1 MVTLAAA
8 ACQPAAAI
16 DLGLPGARAIPY
28 ATIRDGSGVLGYAE
42 PLLGPKLAT
51 KYQVPVGKGASA
63 VEESAV
69 AGAWEL
75 PAGTTRAQV
84 AEALRANGT
93 IERVRDQS
101 GDVWIADFRPEGG
114 AAVRLLLI
122 DGGDPAFARAAP
134 EVRPGAHV
142 YLIAYRL

>member
-8 ACQPAAAI
+8 ACQPAPAI
-16 DLGLPGARAIPY
+16 DLGLPGARPVSY
-28 ATIRDGSGVLGYAE
+28 AAIRDGSGVLGYAE

-51 KYQVPVGKGASA
+51 RYQVPVGKGASA
-63 VEESAV
+63 VEDSAV

-75 PAGTTRAQV
+75 PAGTTRVQV
-84 AEALRANGT
+84 GEALRSKGA
-93 IERVRDQS
+93 IDRVRDQS
-101 GDVWIADFRPEGG
+101 GDVWIADFRPRSGE
-114 AAVRLLLI
+114 AVRLLLI

>member
-8 ACQPAAAI
+8 ACQPASAI
-16 DLGLPGARAIPY
+16 DLGLPGAREVSY
-28 ATIRDGSGVLGYAE
+28 SVIRDGSGVLGYAE

-63 VEESAV
+63 VDESAV

-75 PAGTTRAQV
+75 PAGTGRAQV
-84 AEALRANGT
+84 TEALRSKGS

-101 GDVWIADFRPEGG
+101 GDIWIADLRPEKGD
-114 AAVRLLLI
+114 AVRLLLI